1 MTLTAFSRHLVALAG
16 LGAIFAAQAESTLS
30 SGAAAG
36 LAASARLEFRVVVPT
51 ILFMQVDTGTNFAN
65 NATIDLVDFN
75 VPTADVG
82 TGNPTPGLSS
92 APVTARVVTNGNS
105 VSLTARGSAG
115 GLTNGAQSIPWSQI
129 MAAAGGSLPHPAIG
143 DGVAG
148 AASTLVASAG
158 VLDRSST
165 WSFSYRNS
173 NTLPAGNYGG
183 QVTYTAA
190 LP

>member
-1 MTLTAFSRHLVALAG
+1 MTLAAISRHLVALAG
-16 LGAIFAAQAESTLS
+16 LGAACAAQAESTLS
-30 SGAAAG
+30 AGSAAG

-51 ILFMQVDTGTNFAN
+51 VIFMQVGTGTNFAN
-65 NATIDLVDFN
+65 NATIDLVDFT
-75 VPTADVG
+75 VPASDVG
-82 TGNPTPGLSS
+82 SGNPTAGLSS

-115 GLTNGAQSIPWSQI
+115 GLTNGVQSIPWSQI
-129 MAAAGGSLPHPAIG
+129 MPSSGGSLPHPSIG

-148 AASTLVASAG
+148 AAATLVGSG
-158 VLDRSST
+158 GILDRSAN